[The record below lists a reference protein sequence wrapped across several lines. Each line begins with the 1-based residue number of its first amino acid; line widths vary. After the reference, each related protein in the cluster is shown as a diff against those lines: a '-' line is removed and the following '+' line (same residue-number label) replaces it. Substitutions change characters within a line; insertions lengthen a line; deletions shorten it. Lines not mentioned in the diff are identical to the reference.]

1 MSSATVTATASGGLH
16 AAAAGEWLGEL
27 SAALQGK
34 WQAMVSTDQRR
45 RQQQRGDEAGEKK
58 GVIAAG
64 VETRR
69 RKEEGDVGACGGAMS
84 DTTVFLLLDHFA
96 PS

>member
-1 MSSATVTATASGGLH
+1 MSSATATATASRGLH
-16 AAAAGEWLGEL
+16 AAGGEWLGEL

-45 RQQQRGDEAGEKK
+45 RRRQRADEAGEKK
-58 GVIAAG
+58 GVAG
-64 VETRR
+64 VGVEATRR
-69 RKEEGDVGACGGAMS
+69 KEGDVGACGGAMS